1 MIRPFE
7 IMDGPSWWFLMASG
21 STLFKNFPKMNGD
34 NLSGTTP
41 NKGLENDADIAT
53 NPPLRSLFFFY
64 WIQMLMTSMNDAY

>member
-1 MIRPFE
+1 MLPFK
-7 IMDGPSWWFLMASG
+7 GFLWQVEVPCS
-21 STLFKNFPKMNGD
+21 KNFPKMNWD

-53 NPPLRSLFFFY
+53 NPPQRSQFFFY

>member
-1 MIRPFE
+1 MLTFE
-7 IMDGPSWWFLMASG
+7 GFLWQVEVPCSN
-21 STLFKNFPKMNGD
+21 NFPKMNGD

-53 NPPLRSLFFFY
+53 NPLQRSQFFFY